1 MAKEKVSV
9 KFDRSQLIVF
19 FAIFG
24 IIAAVV
30 AGYLIYEK
38 ELKPQHRAMFEGFPV
53 EFRGEL
59 RESQAVDVQPDE
71 SKLRSQIVRPPKI
84 EVNGSLIVRK
94 PLGGATIA
102 FKQTSDNSTMSW
114 YVVQSSEIAKKLTL
128 LYKGKYDVDLKFN
141 FTEVDSYEGL
151 KGTNSYPVIALV
163 HPEFADGTYIS
174 VNDDTNVIT
183 ISGGD
188 SLKDFDNAVTK
199 FLMVALDIVV

>member
-71 SKLRSQIVRPPKI
+71 SKLRS
-84 EVNGSLIVRK
+84 
-94 PLGGATIA
+94 
-102 FKQTSDNSTMSW
+102 
-114 YVVQSSEIAKKLTL
+114 
-128 LYKGKYDVDLKFN
+128 
-141 FTEVDSYEGL
+141 
-151 KGTNSYPVIALV
+151 
-163 HPEFADGTYIS
+163 
-174 VNDDTNVIT
+174 
-183 ISGGD
+183 
-188 SLKDFDNAVTK
+188 
-199 FLMVALDIVV
+199 